1 MKFTVVFVQV
11 VKKSALDVQNLL
23 FFSFTY
29 WAHCRRRHR
38 HLRRC
43 SQDLSMC
50 VNGQESEHG
59 FSKHAFI
66 FSLDIYVI
74 KIRSINEL
82 LRFSGNPHLRGEGKK
97 VSCFRKRK
105 NFSKKQPELNELR
118 QTVHAFKIIIFR
130 YFAFFLEL
138 TFYFLLFN
146 HYYLLIIFIYFLC
159 TTFSAYRAYRQLP
172 PCE

>member
-1 MKFTVVFVQV
+1 MCWSSPIVLRYRLIKWR
-11 VKKSALDVQNLL
+11 NELL
-23 FFSFTY
+23 
-29 WAHCRRRHR
+29 
-38 HLRRC
+38 
-43 SQDLSMC
+43 
-50 VNGQESEHG
+50 EHP
-59 FSKHAFI
+59 
-66 FSLDIYVI
+66 LYVI

-146 HYYLLIIFIYFLC
+146 HYYLVFLFIFVHDFLSVPRVQVA
-159 TTFSAYRAYRQLP
+159 TPLWINDFSKIQLVVYHQ
-172 PCE
+172 